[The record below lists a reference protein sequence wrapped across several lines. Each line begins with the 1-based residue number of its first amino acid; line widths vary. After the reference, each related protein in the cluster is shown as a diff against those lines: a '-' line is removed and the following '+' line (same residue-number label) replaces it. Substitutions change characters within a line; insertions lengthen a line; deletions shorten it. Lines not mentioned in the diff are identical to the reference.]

1 MLTLP
6 EGSKVFLV
14 YCDASRVGLGCVLMK
29 HAKVVAYAPRKLK
42 EHEKNYPSP
51 ELELVVIVFGL
62 KIWTHYP
69 YGVHVDLFTNHKNH

>member
-1 MLTLP
+1 
-6 EGSKVFLV
+6 
-14 YCDASRVGLGCVLMK
+14 MK